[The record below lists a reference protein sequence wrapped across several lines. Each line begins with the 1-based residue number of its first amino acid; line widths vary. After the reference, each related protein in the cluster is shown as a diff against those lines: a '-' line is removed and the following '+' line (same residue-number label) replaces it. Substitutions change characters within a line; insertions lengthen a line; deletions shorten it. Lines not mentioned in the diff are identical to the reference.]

1 MSKQLNIILDIDN
14 TLVEYSGRRG
24 LKEQW
29 AALSADEREKYE
41 LNQGF
46 ILRPHLW
53 TFCEWLKAN
62 VKTVNLWTASESDY
76 ANWVKEVLEDYMGPG
91 FITNVWSAD
100 DCGEAKKIIDKKTGR
115 PGGVVK
121 NLNYIWYV
129 KKKFQPCD
137 TVLIDDVSDNIN
149 NGYNYQNGIQ
159 LKAFALWGNVS
170 HDNHEWRYRDLSKD
184 RTLLDVIEQ
193 LKKVN
198 QKVLC
203 RDGEEEDTHPFDDAP
218 HIGLGGRRKRRKLTR
233 RAWRR
238 SGTTRRSGGA
248 RS

>member
-1 MSKQLNIILDIDN
+1 MKQLNIILDIDN

-24 LKEQW
+24 LKDQW
-29 AALSADEREKYE
+29 AALSADERAKYE

-46 ILRPHLW
+46 IIRPHLW
-53 TFCEWLKAN
+53 TFFEWLKAN

-76 ANWVKEVLEDYMGPG
+76 ANWVKEVIEDYMGSG

-100 DCGEAKKIIDKKTGR
+100 DCGEAKKMIDKKTGQ

-137 TVLIDDVSDNIN
+137 TILIDDVSSNIN

-184 RTLLDVIEQ
+184 RTLLDVIEV

-198 QKVLC
+198 GKPLC
-203 RDGEEEDTHPFDDAP
+203 NEGEEEDSHPFEDAP
-218 HIGLGGRRKRRKLTR
+218 HIGIGGRRRRKLTR

-238 SGTTRRSGGA
+238 SGTARKYGGGRS
-248 RS
+248 

>member
-24 LKEQW
+24 LKEEW
-29 AALSADEREKYE
+29 AKLSEDEKEKYE

-53 TFCEWLKAN
+53 AFLEWLKAN
-62 VKTVNLWTASESDY
+62 LKSVSLWTASEADY
-76 ANWVKEVLEDYMGPG
+76 ANWVKEVIEDYMGAG
-91 FITNVWSAD
+91 FISNVWNAD
-100 DCGEAKKIIDKKTGR
+100 DCAEAKKM
-115 PGGVVK
+115 GGVIK
-121 NLNYIWYV
+121 NLNYIWYT

-137 TVLIDDVSDNIN
+137 TILIDDVSDNIN
-149 NGYNYQNGIQ
+149 NNFNYQNGIQ

-170 HDNHEWRYRDLSKD
+170 HDNHDWKYRDLSKD

-203 RDGEEEDTHPFDDAP
+203 RDGEEEDTHPFEDAP
-218 HIGLGGRRKRRKLTR
+218 HVGLGGRRKRRTRKLKPYRGSRRYGSTR
-233 RAWRR
+233 K
-238 SGTTRRSGGA
+238 SGGG

>member
-1 MSKQLNIILDIDN
+1 MKQLNIILDIDN

-24 LKEQW
+24 LKDQW
-29 AALSADEREKYE
+29 AALSADERAKYE

-46 ILRPHLW
+46 IIRPHLW
-53 TFCEWLKAN
+53 TFFEWLKAN
-62 VKTVNLWTASESDY
+62 AKTVNLWTASESDY
-76 ANWVKEVLEDYMGPG
+76 ANWVKEVIEDYMGPN

-100 DCGEAKKIIDKKTGR
+100 DCGEAKKK
-115 PGGVVK
+115 GGVVK
-121 NLNYIWYV
+121 NLNYIWYA

-137 TVLIDDVSDNIN
+137 TILLDDVSSNIN

-170 HDNHEWRYRDLSKD
+170 HDNHEWNYRDMSKD
-184 RTLLDVIEQ
+184 RTLLDVIEV

-198 QKVLC
+198 GKPLC
-203 RDGEEEDTHPFDDAP
+203 NEGEEEDSHPFEDAP
-218 HIGLGGRRKRRKLTR
+218 HIGVGGRRRRKLTR

-238 SGTTRRSGGA
+238 SGTARRYGGG

>member
-1 MSKQLNIILDIDN
+1 MKQLNIILDIDN

-24 LKEQW
+24 LKDQW
-29 AALSADEREKYE
+29 AALSADERAKYE

-46 ILRPHLW
+46 IIRPHLW
-53 TFCEWLKAN
+53 TFFEWLKAN

-76 ANWVKEVLEDYMGPG
+76 ANWVKEVIEDYMGSG

-100 DCGEAKKIIDKKTGR
+100 DCGEAKKMIDKKTGQ

-137 TVLIDDVSDNIN
+137 TILLDDVSSNIN

-193 LKKVN
+193 LKKVKN
-198 QKVLC
+198 IC
-203 RDGEEEDTHPFDDAP
+203 PEGEEEDSHPFEDAP
-218 HIGLGGRRKRRKLTR
+218 HVGVGGRRKRRTR
-233 RAWRR
+233 KSNRAWRR
-238 SGTTRRSGGA
+238 SGTARKYGGGRS
-248 RS
+248 